1 MYDIVCMHMC
11 VYTKSFTVWLVAP
24 ESGQLDEASTHTIA
38 QGEKTYITYPF
49 DAIVGVT
56 LQYRVEEGTLNVFGS
71 FSVRNPTQ
79 STADFTFVAELQTTY
94 YVSPEK
100 FNEATGMQSTGRSA
114 RQAVS
119 ANATNYTLYTSVSGL
134 NEMNNFTITTVPG
147 NDVGTFGK

>member
-11 VYTKSFTVWLVAP
+11 VYTKSSTVWLVAP
-24 ESGQLDEASTHTIA
+24 ESGQIDEASTHTIA

-56 LQYRVEEGTLNVFGS
+56 LQYRVEEGTLLVFGS
-71 FSVRNPTQ
+71 FNVRNPTQ

-100 FNEATGMQSTGRSA
+100 FNETTGMQSTGRSA
-114 RQAVS
+114 SQAVS
-119 ANATNYTLYTSVSGL
+119 EIAPNYTLYTSVSGL